1 MGSSNTDFLCA
12 WYLCGLL
19 SSKYQELHACKTCY
33 NWKPSD
39 LRGIQQPKEKKKNKT
54 KPHTKNPTYKPTNPT
69 KQNHQNQP
77 RFVPTI
83 LLNKNCSELLG
94 WDTLSNLFVSLGPLL
109 KKAKCERSKIAKWC
123 YCFVLLSPQL
133 LIKLK
138 TKTNTDYFL
147 ECCSRE
153 ERDSW
158 ALDITGAIH
167 AGHPVQVQELHRM
180 KNSFKLLENISLQ

>member
-1 MGSSNTDFLCA
+1 MTGSI
-12 WYLCGLL
+12 
-19 SSKYQELHACKTCY
+19 LHKKCQLHWNDERAKLAVKQR
-33 NWKPSD
+33 NSGQGQHVWHIFNLNLKSLKP
-39 LRGIQQPKEKKKNKT
+39 
-54 KPHTKNPTYKPTNPT
+54 
-69 KQNHQNQP
+69 
-77 RFVPTI
+77 I
-83 LLNKNCSELLG
+83 LLPSILQVNIFLLLRSWGAVTHQFLLLG
-94 WDTLSNLFVSLGPLL
+94 PVVKEAKCKWRT
-109 KKAKCERSKIAKWC
+109 KAKRC
-123 YCFVLLSPQL
+123 YCFALLSLQL

>member
-1 MGSSNTDFLCA
+1 MWRLWGQQNAAMYSGIWMMCSLPNLC
-12 WYLCGLL
+12 
-19 SSKYQELHACKTCY
+19 SMHENHAC
-33 NWKPSD
+33 NWKLRALGGKKVLSPQNRAVPSTFQVNSFLLLPSWD
-39 LRGIQQPKEKKKNKT
+39 AVT
-54 KPHTKNPTYKPTNPT
+54 
-69 KQNHQNQP
+69 HQ
-77 RFVPTI
+77 F
-83 LLNKNCSELLG
+83 LLLG
-94 WDTLSNLFVSLGPLL
+94 PVVKEAKCKWRT
-109 KKAKCERSKIAKWC
+109 KAKHC
-123 YCFVLLSPQL
+123 YCFALLSLQL

>member
-1 MGSSNTDFLCA
+1 MHANHVYLKTQGSEGDRS
-12 WYLCGLL
+12 
-19 SSKYQELHACKTCY
+19 Q
-33 NWKPSD
+33 
-39 LRGIQQPKEKKKNKT
+39 KKKPK
-54 KPHTKNPTYKPTNPT
+54 
-69 KQNHQNQP
+69 QP
-77 RFVPTI
+77 RVVPTI
-83 LLNKNCSELLG
+83 LLNKNCSELLR
-94 WDTLSNLFVSLGPLL
+94 WDTLSDLPVSLGPVL
-109 KKAKCERSKIAKWC
+109 KKAKCKSREIAKRC